1 MAEFEEKLNEI
12 LSSPEAM
19 EQIMALA
26 NSLSAADH
34 PSETSDAQ
42 GTAPE
47 EPSAAPEPGSG
58 ALGELLGQMD
68 AGTMG
73 RLVSLLGE
81 YRRGEDE
88 KTQLLAA
95 LRPFLRPE
103 RREKL
108 EWAIQITRLSRVIR
122 SALGLFKGG
131 EDV

>member
-26 NSLSAADH
+26 NSLSAAS
-34 PSETSDAQ
+34 PAGGA
-42 GTAPE
+42 GTQEPPPE
-47 EPSAAPEPGSG
+47 ETSAAPEPGSG

-73 RLVSLLGE
+73 RLLSLLGK

-88 KTQLLAA
+88 KTRLLAA

-108 EWAIQITRLSRVIR
+108 ERAMQIARLSRVLR
-122 SALGLFKGG
+122 SALGLLEGG